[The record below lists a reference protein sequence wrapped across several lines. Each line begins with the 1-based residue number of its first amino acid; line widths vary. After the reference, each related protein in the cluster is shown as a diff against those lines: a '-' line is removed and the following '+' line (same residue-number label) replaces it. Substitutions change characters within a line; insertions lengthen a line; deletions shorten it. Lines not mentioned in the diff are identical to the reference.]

1 MSYGDN
7 TKKGERMKDSKRI
20 VIDTTNALQALFDH
34 VGGSYR
40 EAANLMGCGH
50 THLWGVLNGKRP
62 PATVDTLVR
71 YAAKVGKE
79 TGISMSILI
88 TEKQQVMYKI
98 KPSQP

>member
-1 MSYGDN
+1 MA
-7 TKKGERMKDSKRI
+7 ERI
-20 VIDTTNALQALFDH
+20 VIDTTKALKALFDQ

-40 EAANLMGCGH
+40 QCATVMGCGH

-71 YAAKVGKE
+71 YAARVGEE

-88 TEKQQVMYKI
+88 TDQQQVRYQI
-98 KPSQP
+98 KGS